1 MKKYII
7 FLIKLF
13 GYFIFKISCLFPR
26 NSDKWLLGDIM
37 GFSGNT
43 KYILPEFLKINKKYG
58 YKLFWITHSRKL
70 VPEIEKH
77 GIKAYYWLHP
87 IAIYHC
93 LTAGVYI
100 VTDCTK
106 DINAYLNGNAYYV
119 TLRHGISLK
128 GVGRQSKIY
137 KSIPPHKRNSFYY
150 QVLFFYW
157 IYRTPDLCLVT
168 SEFMLNNIY
177 LEQYGIS
184 KEHFILGMYPRNR
197 ILFKSKEEIKSNKD
211 NSLSE
216 KQLEIISLIEKY
228 NKTYIYMP
236 TWRDNGRNFIET
248 AGFDLSILNNILI
261 KNNELFIFKL
271 HSKTII
277 NLEKIKNYSNIIVLN
292 NSYDIYPILP
302 FTDMLITDYSSIY
315 TDYLLLKKDIVI
327 FDFDK
332 EEYMSKDRDLLLD
345 FDKYTPG
352 TRAHD
357 FSELCSIISNHTD
370 CHIPNYDEVMDI
382 YWGAKDNPLNVFE
395 EIRKRL

>member
-1 MKKYII
+1 
-7 FLIKLF
+7 
-13 GYFIFKISCLFPR
+13 
-26 NSDKWLLGDIM
+26 
-37 GFSGNT
+37 
-43 KYILPEFLKINKKYG
+43 
-58 YKLFWITHSRKL
+58 
-70 VPEIEKH
+70 
-77 GIKAYYWLHP
+77 
-87 IAIYHC
+87 
-93 LTAGVYI
+93 
-100 VTDCTK
+100 
-106 DINAYLNGNAYYV
+106 
-119 TLRHGISLK
+119 
-128 GVGRQSKIY
+128 
-137 KSIPPHKRNSFYY
+137 
-150 QVLFFYW
+150 
-157 IYRTPDLCLVT
+157 
-168 SEFMLNNIY
+168 
-177 LEQYGIS
+177 
-184 KEHFILGMYPRNR
+184 
-197 ILFKSKEEIKSNKD
+197 
-211 NSLSE
+211 
-216 KQLEIISLIEKY
+216 
-228 NKTYIYMP
+228 MP

-352 TRAHD
+352 TRAHN

-370 CHIPNYDEVMDI
+370 CHISNYDEVMDI